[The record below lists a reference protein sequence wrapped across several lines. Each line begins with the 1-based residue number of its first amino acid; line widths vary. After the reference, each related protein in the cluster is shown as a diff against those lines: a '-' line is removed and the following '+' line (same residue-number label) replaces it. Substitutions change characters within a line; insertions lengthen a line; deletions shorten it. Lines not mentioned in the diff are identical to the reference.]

1 MSEQIKKIKL
11 SQKIKV
17 TLVAVVLGV
26 ICFGFIYSL
35 FSDYK
40 KNDETTTQ
48 NGYNAEIPDGN
59 APKTVK
65 TKQEADETGKMAE
78 QQRQKTKNIQESA
91 DTNLETSNV
100 SSKEKQQTT
109 PDNIVQSQHAYKAVT
124 TQLSNFNQAPR
135 QDAEVERLKQQVAE
149 LSEKLNN
156 ADNHKVQDP
165 IDMMERSYQ
174 LASKYFPQSGNKET
188 MQQPT
193 EKRVTERVRR
203 ANDGS
208 VSMLN
213 EDFELTSQPRNYG
226 FHTAVGGSE
235 RTSHNSIKACI
246 SSDQV
251 ITTGSRVKLRLLDA
265 LQTPTMIVPVNTE
278 IYGEA
283 QINGQR
289 MSVTVSNIEY
299 AGNIIPVELNA
310 HDMDGQKGIFVPNS
324 MERTALKEA
333 AASIGAGFGNSIS
346 FTSSAGQQLAMD
358 AVRGVMN
365 GGTQYIANKVRE
377 VKISVKANYNVLL
390 ITKK

>member
-1 MSEQIKKIKL
+1 MSEQIKKFKI

-17 TLVAVVLGV
+17 ALVAIVLGV

-40 KNDETTTQ
+40 KNDEATTS
-48 NGYNAEIPDGN
+48 NGYNAEMPDGK
-59 APKTVK
+59 APKIVK

-78 QQRQKTKNIQESA
+78 QQRQKTKNIQEAA

-100 SSKEKQQTT
+100 SSKERQQTT
-109 PDNIVQSQHAYKAVT
+109 PDNIVQSQHAYKSVT
-124 TQLSNFNQAPR
+124 TQLSNFHKVPR
-135 QDAEVERLKQQVAE
+135 QDSEVERLKQQVAE
-149 LSEKLNN
+149 LSKKLNST
-156 ADNHKVQDP
+156 DNPKIQDP
-165 IDMMERSYQ
+165 VEMMERSYQ
-174 LASKYFPQSGNKET
+174 LASKYFPQGGNKET
-188 MQQPT
+188 TQQRA
-193 EKRVTERVRR
+193 EERVTEHVRR

-208 VSMLN
+208 VSILN
-213 EDFELTSQPRNYG
+213 EEFELTEQPRNYG
-226 FHTAVGGSE
+226 FHTAIGSSE

-265 LQTPTMIVPVNTE
+265 LQTPNMIIPVNTE

-289 MSVTVSNIEY
+289 MNVTVSNIEY
-299 AGNIIPVELNA
+299 AGNIIPIELNA
-310 HDMDGQKGIFVPNS
+310 HDMDGQQGIFVPNS

-377 VKISVKANYNVLL
+377 VKISVKANYNILL